1 MTLDQDKKAARKEA
15 AERRNA
21 AYAADPGAVP
31 PIGEQNE
38 LQPAPG
44 LSFGRPSPLGAGER
58 LAKLVIE
65 NAAAL
70 GLGPGIAVS
79 VYWPMR
85 EEMDVKPL
93 IRELARLGCVIALP
107 VVMGKGKPL
116 IFRRWRPG
124 TALRA
129 GTFGLSEPHEG
140 EPEVTPRIVFAPL
153 LAFDRQGR
161 RIGWGAGFYDRTL
174 AGLRARGPVTAVGI
188 AYAAQEIAEVPAGPF
203 DQPLDWIATE
213 REVTRLSR
221 HPRESGGPGL

>member
-1 MTLDQDKKAARKEA
+1 MTLIEDKKTVRKEA

-21 AYAADPGAVP
+21 AFAADP
-31 PIGEQNE
+31 
-38 LQPAPG
+38 
-44 LSFGRPSPLGAGER
+44 GAGER
-58 LAKLVIE
+58 LARRVTE
-65 NAAAL
+65 QAAAL
-70 GLGPGIAVS
+70 GLGPGVAVS
-79 VYWPMR
+79 AYWPMR

-93 IRELARLGCVIALP
+93 MEELARLGCAIALP

-124 TALRA
+124 MVLQS
-129 GTFGLSEPHEG
+129 GTFGLSEPDAG

-174 AGLRARGPVTAVGI
+174 AGLRARGPVTAVGV
-188 AYAAQEIAEVPAGPF
+188 AYAAQEIAEVPADAF

-213 REVTRLSR
+213 REVAKLR
-221 HPRESGGPGL
+221 